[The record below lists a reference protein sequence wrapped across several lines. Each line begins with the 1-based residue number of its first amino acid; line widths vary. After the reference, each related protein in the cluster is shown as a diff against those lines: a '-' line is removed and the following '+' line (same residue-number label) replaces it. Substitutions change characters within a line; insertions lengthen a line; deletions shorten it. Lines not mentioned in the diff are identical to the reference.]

1 MKLLDG
7 QRALI
12 TGAGSGIGKVMAQH
26 FEKAGARIWICDA
39 DTNNLEQS
47 LKENPDWNGTPCDVS
62 DENQVDQLFKEMSE
76 SFGGLEILVNNAG
89 IAGPTAPVEEIDPGE
104 WRRSVGVNLN
114 GAFYCTR
121 LATPLLKN
129 SPKASII
136 NISSVAGR
144 LGFARRL
151 PYAST
156 KWAMIGF
163 TESLAKELGP
173 SGIRV
178 NALLPGIVE
187 GPRIEGVFQA
197 RAESEGV
204 PYEEVRDR
212 VLNNVSMKRM
222 VSAGDV
228 AEMAVFLCSE
238 AGKNISGQSISVCG
252 NVENL

>member
-12 TGAGSGIGKVMAQH
+12 TGAGSGIGQVMAQH

-47 LKENPDWNGTPCDVS
+47 LKENPNWNGTPCDVS
-62 DENQVDQLFKEMSE
+62 DENQVDQLFKDMSD

-89 IAGPTAPVEEIDPGE
+89 IAGPTAPVEEIDPDE

-163 TESLAKELGP
+163 TESLSKELGP

>member
-7 QRALI
+7 QRALV
-12 TGAGSGIGKVMAQH
+12 TGAGSGIGQVMAQH

-62 DENQVDQLFKEMSE
+62 DENQVDQLFKEMSD

-89 IAGPTAPVEEIDPGE
+89 IAGPTAPVEEIDPDE

>member
-39 DTNNLEQS
+39 DTNNLVQS
-47 LKENPDWNGTPCDVS
+47 LKENPDWNGTQCDVS
-62 DENQVDQLFKEMSE
+62 DENQVDQLFKEMSD

-89 IAGPTAPVEEIDPGE
+89 IAGPTAPVEKIDPDE

>member
-12 TGAGSGIGKVMAQH
+12 TGAGSGIGQVMAQH

-39 DTNNLEQS
+39 DTNNLKQS

-62 DENQVDQLFKEMSE
+62 DENQVDQLFKEMSD

-89 IAGPTAPVEEIDPGE
+89 IAGPTAPVEEIDPHE

-197 RAESEGV
+197 RAKSEGV

>member
-62 DENQVDQLFKEMSE
+62 DENQVDQLFKEMSD

-89 IAGPTAPVEEIDPGE
+89 IAGPTAPVEEIDPDE

-129 SPKASII
+129 APKASII

>member
-7 QRALI
+7 QRALV

-26 FEKAGARIWICDA
+26 FKKAGARIWICDA

-47 LKENPDWNGTPCDVS
+47 LKENPHWNGTPCDVS
-62 DENQVDQLFKEMSE
+62 DENQVDQLFKEMSD

-187 GPRIEGVFQA
+187 GPRIEGVFHA

>member
-62 DENQVDQLFKEMSE
+62 EENQVDQLFKEMSD

-197 RAESEGV
+197 RAKSEGV

>member
-197 RAESEGV
+197 RAKCEGV

>member
-7 QRALI
+7 QRALV
-12 TGAGSGIGKVMAQH
+12 TGAGSGIGQVMAQH

-47 LKENPDWNGTPCDVS
+47 LKQNPDWNGAPCDVS
-62 DENQVDQLFKEMSE
+62 DENQVDQLFKEMSD

-89 IAGPTAPVEEIDPGE
+89 IAGPTAPVEEIDPDE

-129 SPKASII
+129 SPEASII

>member
-7 QRALI
+7 QRALV
-12 TGAGSGIGKVMAQH
+12 TGAGSGIGQVMAQH

-62 DENQVDQLFKEMSE
+62 EENQVDQLFKEMSD

>member
-62 DENQVDQLFKEMSE
+62 DENQVDQLFKEMSD

-89 IAGPTAPVEEIDPGE
+89 IAGPTAPVEEIDPDE

-238 AGKNISGQSISVCG
+238 AGNNISGQSISVCG

>member
-7 QRALI
+7 QRALV

-39 DTNNLEQS
+39 DTNNLKQS
-47 LKENPDWNGTPCDVS
+47 LKENSDLNGTPCDVS
-62 DENQVDQLFKEMSE
+62 DENQVDQLFKEMSD

>member
-1 MKLLDG
+1 
-7 QRALI
+7 LI

-47 LKENPDWNGTPCDVS
+47 LKENPDWNGTLCDVS
-62 DENQVDQLFKEMSE
+62 DENQVGQLFKKMSD

-89 IAGPTAPVEEIDPGE
+89 IAGPTAPVEEIAPDE

-204 PYEEVRDR
+204 PYEEMRDR

>member
-12 TGAGSGIGKVMAQH
+12 TGAGSGIGQVMAQH

-47 LKENPDWNGTPCDVS
+47 LKENSDWNGTPCDVS
-62 DENQVDQLFKEMSE
+62 EENQVDQLFREMSD

-89 IAGPTAPVEEIDPGE
+89 IAGPTAPVEEIDPDE

>member
-1 MKLLDG
+1 MKLLNG

-47 LKENPDWNGTPCDVS
+47 LKENPHWNGTPCDVS
-62 DENQVDQLFKEMSE
+62 DENQVDQLFKEMKDF
-76 SFGGLEILVNNAG
+76 FGGLEILVNNAG
-89 IAGPTAPVEEIDPGE
+89 IAGPTAPVEEIDPDE

-228 AEMAVFLCSE
+228 AEMAIFLCSE

>member
-12 TGAGSGIGKVMAQH
+12 TGAGSGIGQVMAQH

-39 DTNNLEQS
+39 DTNNLYQS

-62 DENQVDQLFKEMSE
+62 DENQVDQLFKEMSD

-129 SPKASII
+129 SQKASII

>member
-12 TGAGSGIGKVMAQH
+12 TGAGSGIGQVMAQH

-62 DENQVDQLFKEMSE
+62 DENQVDQLFKEMSD

-228 AEMAVFLCSE
+228 AEMAVFLCSA

>member
-1 MKLLDG
+1 MNLLDG

-62 DENQVDQLFKEMSE
+62 EENQVDQLFKEMSD

-89 IAGPTAPVEEIDPGE
+89 IAGPTAPVEEIDPDE

-129 SPKASII
+129 SPIASII

-204 PYEEVRDR
+204 PYEEVLDR

>member
-62 DENQVDQLFKEMSE
+62 DENQVDQLFKEMSD

-89 IAGPTAPVEEIDPGE
+89 IAGPTAPVEEIDPDE

-238 AGKNISGQSISVCG
+238 AGKNISGQSISVFG

>member
-62 DENQVDQLFKEMSE
+62 DEHQVDQLFKEMSD

-89 IAGPTAPVEEIDPGE
+89 IAGPTAPVEEIDRDE

-197 RAESEGV
+197 RAKSEGV
-204 PYEEVRDR
+204 LYEEVRDR

>member
-47 LKENPDWNGTPCDVS
+47 LKQNPHWNGTPCDVS
-62 DENQVDQLFKEMSE
+62 DENQVDQLFKEMSD

-89 IAGPTAPVEEIDPGE
+89 IAGPTAPVEEIDPDE

-178 NALLPGIVE
+178 NSLLPGIVE
-187 GPRIEGVFQA
+187 GPRIEGVFRA

-252 NVENL
+252 NVEYL

>member
-62 DENQVDQLFKEMSE
+62 DENQVDQLFKEMSY
-76 SFGGLEILVNNAG
+76 SFGGLGILVNNAG
-89 IAGPTAPVEEIDPGE
+89 IAGPTAPVEKIDPDE

-228 AEMAVFLCSE
+228 AEIAVFLCSE

>member
-12 TGAGSGIGKVMAQH
+12 TGAGSGIGQVMAQH

-89 IAGPTAPVEEIDPGE
+89 IAGPTAPVEEIDPDE

>member
-1 MKLLDG
+1 M
-7 QRALI
+7 
-12 TGAGSGIGKVMAQH
+12 
-26 FEKAGARIWICDA
+26 
-39 DTNNLEQS
+39 
-47 LKENPDWNGTPCDVS
+47 S
-62 DENQVDQLFKEMSE
+62 DSC
-76 SFGGLEILVNNAG
+76 GGLEILVNNAG

-129 SPKASII
+129 SRKASII

-156 KWAMIGF
+156 KWAMSGF

-197 RAESEGV
+197 RVESEGV

>member
-39 DTNNLEQS
+39 DTNNLVQS
-47 LKENPDWNGTPCDVS
+47 LKENLDWNGTQCDVS
-62 DENQVDQLFKEMSE
+62 DENQVDQLFKEMSD

-89 IAGPTAPVEEIDPGE
+89 IAGPTAPVEKIAPAE

>member
-62 DENQVDQLFKEMSE
+62 GENQVDQLFKEMSD

-89 IAGPTAPVEEIDPGE
+89 IAGPTAPVEEIDPDE

>member
-47 LKENPDWNGTPCDVS
+47 LKENPHWNGTQCDVS
-62 DENQVDQLFKEMSE
+62 DENQVDQLFKEMSD

-89 IAGPTAPVEEIDPGE
+89 IAGPTAPVEEIDPDE

-129 SPKASII
+129 SQKASII

-228 AEMAVFLCSE
+228 AEMAIFLCSE

>member
-62 DENQVDQLFKEMSE
+62 DENQVDQLFKEMSD

-197 RAESEGV
+197 RANSEGV

>member
-62 DENQVDQLFKEMSE
+62 EEKQVDQLFKEMSD

-89 IAGPTAPVEEIDPGE
+89 IAGPTAPVEEIDPDE

-187 GPRIEGVFQA
+187 GSRIEGVFQA

-204 PYEEVRDR
+204 PYEEVLDR

>member
-47 LKENPDWNGTPCDVS
+47 LKQNPDWNGTPCDVS
-62 DENQVDQLFKEMSE
+62 DENQVDQLFKEMSD

>member
-39 DTNNLEQS
+39 DTNNLVQS
-47 LKENPDWNGTPCDVS
+47 LKENPHWNGNPCDVS
-62 DENQVDQLFKEMSE
+62 DENQVDQLFEEMKDF
-76 SFGGLEILVNNAG
+76 FGGLEILVNNAG
-89 IAGPTAPVEEIDPGE
+89 IAGPTAPVEEIDPDE

-129 SPKASII
+129 SPEASII

>member
-12 TGAGSGIGKVMAQH
+12 TGAGSGIGKVMSQH

-62 DENQVDQLFKEMSE
+62 DEKQVDQLFKEMSD

-89 IAGPTAPVEEIDPGE
+89 IAGPTAPVEKIDPE
-104 WRRSVGVNLN
+104 VWRRSVGVNLN

-173 SGIRV
+173 FGIRV

-187 GPRIEGVFQA
+187 GHRIEGVFQA

>member
-47 LKENPDWNGTPCDVS
+47 LKENLHWNGTPCDVS
-62 DENQVDQLFKEMSE
+62 DENQVDQLFKEMSD
-76 SFGGLEILVNNAG
+76 SYGGLEILVNNAG
-89 IAGPTAPVEEIDPGE
+89 IAGPTAPVEEIDPDE

>member
-39 DTNNLEQS
+39 DTNNMEQS

-62 DENQVDQLFKEMSE
+62 EENQVDQLFKEMSD

-89 IAGPTAPVEEIDPGE
+89 IAGPTAPVEEIDPDE

-129 SPKASII
+129 APKASII

>member
-12 TGAGSGIGKVMAQH
+12 TGAGSGIGQVMAQH

-62 DENQVDQLFKEMSE
+62 EENQVDQLFKEMSD

-89 IAGPTAPVEEIDPGE
+89 IAGPTAPVEEIDPDE
-104 WRRSVGVNLN
+104 WRRSIGVNLN

-197 RAESEGV
+197 RAKSEGV

>member
-62 DENQVDQLFKEMSE
+62 DENQVDQLFKEMSD

-89 IAGPTAPVEEIDPGE
+89 IAGPTAPVEEIDPDE

-178 NALLPGIVE
+178 NALFPGIVE

>member
-47 LKENPDWNGTPCDVS
+47 LKENPHWNGTPCDVS
-62 DENQVDQLFKEMSE
+62 DENQVGQLFKEMSD

-89 IAGPTAPVEEIDPGE
+89 IAGPTAPVEEIDPDE

-252 NVENL
+252 NVENI

>member
-47 LKENPDWNGTPCDVS
+47 LKENSDWNGTPCDVS
-62 DENQVDQLFKEMSE
+62 EENQVDQLFKEMSD

-89 IAGPTAPVEEIDPGE
+89 MAGPTAPVEEIAPDE

-197 RAESEGV
+197 RAKSEGV

>member
-62 DENQVDQLFKEMSE
+62 EENQVDQLFKEMSD

-89 IAGPTAPVEEIDPGE
+89 IAGPTAPVEEIDPDE

-212 VLNNVSMKRM
+212 VLHNVSMKRM